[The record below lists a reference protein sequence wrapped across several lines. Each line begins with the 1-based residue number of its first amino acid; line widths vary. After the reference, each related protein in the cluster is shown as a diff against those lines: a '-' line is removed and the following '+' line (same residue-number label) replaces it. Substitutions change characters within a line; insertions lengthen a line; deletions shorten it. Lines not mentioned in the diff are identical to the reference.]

1 MVMARRALLREVRQ
15 MAIRA
20 EAAAMQLRGR
30 LVVAG
35 QKLPAPPAATQ
46 DRSPDRRRSGG

>member
-20 EAAAMQLRGR
+20 EAAAMRLRGR
-30 LVVAG
+30 LVVAAPA
-35 QKLPAPPAATQ
+35 LPAAPAGPRVRHR
-46 DRSPDRRRSGG
+46 DSGSQKG